1 MDISRRRALKGLMA
15 VTTVTS
21 AVMLVNPASAAQA
34 QAKDAFPTKPITI
47 IAHTGAGSSTDI
59 FARELAKAAE
69 PVFGQPVVVVNRPGG
84 SGATQMALLKEAK
97 PDGYTVGVNTASHL
111 TAMRTNL
118 KGVYK
123 WQDFSWITLNQ
134 LDPYITVV
142 AADSP
147 YKTLQDL
154 VAAGRQGKT
163 IKVGGFGTVGAA
175 HNIAFNMLAHK
186 AGMEFTWVGYNG
198 GPQAMTALLGKHID
212 AVNTNPGP
220 ALQFAEA
227 GRVRVL
233 GILDD
238 QRASSL
244 PDTPTYAEAGF
255 PVDTTWKQ
263 IRGIYGPKD
272 IPMEIQ
278 EKLADGFMRAMQS
291 PAFQKYMETSAQIAG
306 DKGPREY
313 TKFIEQMDKVGYE
326 WLQRLGVTQ

>member
-1 MDISRRRALKGLMA
+1 MVA
-15 VTTVTS
+15 VTS
-21 AVMLVNPASAAQA
+21 ALLVPGLVAKAQA
-34 QAKDAFPTKPITI
+34 AASFPDKPITI
-47 IAHTGAGSSTDI
+47 VVHTGPGSSTDI
-59 FARELAKAAE
+59 FARELAMAAE

-118 KGVYK
+118 KDVYK

-142 AADSP
+142 SADSP
-147 YKTLQDL
+147 YKTLKDL
-154 VAAGRQGKT
+154 FDAGKEAGASL
-163 IKVGGFGTVGAA
+163 KVGGFGTVGAA
-175 HNIAFNMLAHK
+175 HNIAFNMLADE
-186 AGMEFTWVGYNG
+186 ASTPFTWVSYTG

-238 QRASSL
+238 QRAGSL
-244 PDTPTYAEAGF
+244 PDTPTYTEAGYK
-255 PVDTTWKQ
+255 VDTTWKQ

-272 IPMEIQ
+272 IPMDVQ
-278 EKLADGFMRAMQS
+278 EKLAAGFFKAMEAPS
-291 PAFQKYMETSAQIAG
+291 FQKYMDVSAQIAG
-306 DKGPREY
+306 DKSTTEY
-313 TKFIEQMDKVGYE
+313 TEFIDQMDQIGYE
-326 WLQRLGVTQ
+326 WLKKLGVAQ

>member
-1 MDISRRRALKGLMA
+1 MKKFWPHAL
-15 VTTVTS
+15 
-21 AVMLVNPASAAQA
+21 PAAACTA
-34 QAKDAFPTKPITI
+34 LWILSPAANTHAAEAAASFPTKPITI
-47 IAHTGAGSSTDI
+47 VVHTGPGSSTDI
-59 FARELAKAAE
+59 FARELAMAAE
-69 PVFGQPVVVVNRPGG
+69 PVFGKPVVVVNRPGG

-118 KGVYK
+118 KDVYK

-147 YKTLQDL
+147 YKTLSDL
-154 VAAGRQGKT
+154 VEAGKKPGT
-163 IKVGGFGTVGAA
+163 TLKVGGFGTVGAA
-175 HNIAFNMLAHK
+175 HNIAFNMLAEK
-186 AGMEFTWVGYNG
+186 ADMPMTWVSYTG

-212 AVNTNPGP
+212 VVNTNPGP

-244 PDTPTYAEAGF
+244 PDTPTYKEAGYD
-255 PVDTTWKQ
+255 VNTSWKQ
-263 IRGIYGPKD
+263 IRGIFGPKD
-272 IPMEIQ
+272 IPMDIQ
-278 EKLADGFMRAMQS
+278 EKLAAGFFKAMEAPS
-291 PAFQKYMETSAQIAG
+291 FQKYMETSAQIAG
-306 DKGPREY
+306 DKKTVEY
-313 TKFIEQMDKVGYE
+313 AAFVDEMDQVGYK
-326 WLQRLGVTQ
+326 WLQQLGVTQ

>member
-1 MDISRRRALKGLMA
+1 MEQNKRRTFIAMAALG
-15 VTTVTS
+15 S
-21 AVMLVNPASAAQA
+21 AVFMTGVGLQAHAAA
-34 QAKDAFPTKPITI
+34 DFPSKPITI
-47 IAHTGAGSSTDI
+47 VVHTGPGSSTDI
-59 FARELAKAAE
+59 FARELAMAAE

-84 SGATQMALLKEAK
+84 SGATQMATLKEAK
-97 PDGYTVGVNTASHL
+97 PDGYTIGVNTASHL

-147 YKTLQDL
+147 YKTLKDL
-154 VAAGRQGKT
+154 FEASKQEGT
-163 IKVGGFGTVGAA
+163 TLKVGGFGTVGAA
-175 HNIAFNMLAHK
+175 HNIAFNMLADA
-186 AGMEFTWVGYNG
+186 AGADFTWVSYTG
-198 GPQAMTALLGKHID
+198 GPQAITALLGKHID

-227 GRVRVL
+227 GRARIL

-238 QRASSL
+238 KRMDSL
-244 PDTPTYAEAGF
+244 PDTPTYSEAGYD
-255 PVDTTWKQ
+255 VDTTWKQ

-278 EKLADGFMRAMQS
+278 EKLAEGFFKAMEAPS
-291 PAFQKYMETSAQIAG
+291 FKKYMAVSGQIAG
-306 DKGPREY
+306 DKKTTEY
-313 TKFIEQMDKVGYE
+313 AQFVEQMDRIGYE
-326 WLQRLGVTQ
+326 WLQKLGVTE